1 MQPTTHM
8 RVKRDLAAWVG
19 LIACFMFAAALLAAG
34 LFAVALAHSNDAVRK
49 GYDVTR
55 TGLTP
60 RYPANM
66 SCSRLTS
73 LYASWDDVDGTRR
86 DKLHTGVDGGRL
98 GDAILAPASGH
109 VVALWRANWG
119 WGEEQALLL
128 RYTAQELNLEGGSD
142 LVYYSEFD
150 HLDLHEAIALSANDR
165 IARGEKLASVFRP
178 GGNPDYLPETHWEVW
193 EANAAAPLTWHKNGF
208 GGLYW
213 LIPSARLIDPLYT
226 LSLNSTVHDDLNVD
240 IAPYQ
245 PGVDYSNFV
254 GFTYILPCRPLPLSQ
269 RALLQEVR

>member
-1 MQPTTHM
+1 M
-8 RVKRDLAAWVG
+8 RWKFHLPARFAFFTCV
-19 LIACFMFAAALLAAG
+19 FAAALFAAVMLAVG
-34 LFAVALAHSNDAVRK
+34 LFAVAVAHQNDVGRK

-60 RYPANM
+60 RYPQTM

-86 DKLHTGVDGGRL
+86 DKPHPGVDGGRL

-109 VVALWRANWG
+109 VAALWRANWG

-128 RYTAQELNLEGGSD
+128 KYTAQELNLDAHSD

-150 HLDLHEAIALSANDR
+150 HLNLHETIPLSANDKV
-165 IARGEKLASVFRP
+165 ARGERLASVFRP
-178 GGNPDYLPETHWEVW
+178 GGNPDYLPETHWEIW
-193 EANAAAPLTWHKNGF
+193 EARAASPLTWHKNNF

-213 LIPSARLIDPLYT
+213 LIQSARLIDPLYM
-226 LSLNSTVHDDLNVD
+226 LSLNGVVHDDLNVD
-240 IAPYQ
+240 ITLYQ
-245 PGVDYSNFV
+245 ENVDYSNFV
-254 GFTYILPCRPLPLSQ
+254 GFTYILPCRPASLSE
-269 RALLQEVR
+269 RALPGTVR